1 MKYTAL
7 VLKNLVRSKR
17 RTFLTVLSIAVSLF
31 IFSALV
37 SIPSVANEILGNSAS
52 STRIAT
58 HNKAGLAYAIPIAY
72 KQRIATVPH
81 VEVVVPESWF
91 GGVYHEVYD
100 QFPNLAADPEDVD
113 KMWPDWGISPEQFAQ
128 FKKIRTACLVG
139 GDTMKKFHL
148 HLGQQIQ
155 LRGTLYPFNVTL
167 TIVGT
172 IGGKAPPDFLLFRRD
187 YLEEAIKAGKVE
199 GTPSEGVVDNIW
211 VKVDKPENVPQVI
224 AAIDEGF
231 ANSSAE
237 TISESEAAFIGSFM
251 EQYRTFF
258 RMAELLGFIVVLT
271 IGLVAAN
278 TAAMSIRERRGEIAV
293 MRSMG
298 FPSRTILSLLLAESL
313 LIGLIGGV
321 IGCGSAYLVLKAFS
335 IGNMGGGPLGS
346 IRMPP
351 VILVET
357 LLVAALIGLL
367 SAIVPASSAARR
379 NIVDA
384 LRTVA

>member
-7 VLKNLVRSKR
+7 VFKNLVRSKR

-31 IFSALV
+31 IFSALI
-37 SIPSVANEILGNSAS
+37 SIPTVADQILGNTAS
-52 STRIAT
+52 STRVAT
-58 HNKAGLAYAIPIAY
+58 HNKAGLAYSIPVAY
-72 KQRIATVPH
+72 KQRIMAVPH

-91 GGVYHEVYD
+91 GGVY
-100 QFPNLAADPEDVD
+100 PEEVD
-113 KMWPDWGISPEQFAQ
+113 KMWPDWGISADQFAE
-128 FKKIRTACLVG
+128 FKKIRTAALVG
-139 GDTMKKFHL
+139 GDTMKRFHL
-148 HLGQQIQ
+148 QVGQQIQ
-155 LRGTLYPFNVTL
+155 LKGTLYPFNVTL
-167 TIVGT
+167 QIVGT

-187 YLEEAIKAGKVE
+187 YLEEAAGRP
-199 GTPSEGVVDNIW
+199 GIVDNIW

-237 TISESEAAFIGSFM
+237 TLSESEAAFIGSFM

-298 FPSRTILSLLLAESL
+298 FPARTILSLLLAESL

-321 IGCGSAYLVLKAFS
+321 IGCGSAYLVLKGFS
-335 IGNMGGGPLGS
+335 IGNMGGPLGA

-351 VILVET
+351 VVLAET
-357 LLVAALIGLL
+357 LVVAALIGLF
-367 SAIVPASSAARR
+367 SAMVPASSAARR

>member
-1 MKYTAL
+1 MKYAAL
-7 VLKNLVRSKR
+7 VFKNLVRSKR

-37 SIPSVANEILGNSAS
+37 SVPTVADQILGNTAS
-52 STRIAT
+52 STRIAM
-58 HNKAGLAYAIPIAY
+58 HNKAGLAYSIPIAY
-72 KQRIATVPH
+72 KQRVATLPH

-91 GGVYHEVYD
+91 GGVYHEVSD
-100 QFPNLAADPEDVD
+100 SFPNLAADPADVD
-113 KMWPDWGISPEQFAQ
+113 KMWPDWGISPEQFEQ
-128 FKKIRTACLVG
+128 FKKIRTAALVG
-139 GDTMKKFHL
+139 EETMKRFKL

-167 TIVGT
+167 QIVGT
-172 IGGKAPPDFLLFRRD
+172 IGGKAPPNFLLFRRD
-187 YLEEAIKAGKVE
+187 YLEEAAGRP
-199 GTPSEGVVDNIW
+199 GIVDNMWI
-211 VKVDKPENVPQVI
+211 KVDKPESVPQVI
-224 AAIDEGF
+224 ATIDEGF

-237 TISESEAAFIGSFM
+237 TLSESEAAFIGGFL
-251 EQYRTFF
+251 EQYRMFF

-298 FPSRTILSLLLAESL
+298 FPARTILSLLLTESV

-321 IGCGSAYLVLKAFS
+321 IGCGSAYIVLKVFS
-335 IGNMGGGPLGS
+335 IGNVGGPLGT

-351 VILVET
+351 TVLVET
-357 LLVAALIGLL
+357 LVAAALIGLF
-367 SAIVPASSAARR
+367 SAMVPASSAARR

>member
-7 VLKNLVRSKR
+7 VFKNLVRSKR

-37 SIPSVANEILGNSAS
+37 SIPTVANEILGNTAS
-52 STRIAT
+52 STRVAT
-58 HNKAGLAYAIPIAY
+58 HNKAGLAYSIPVAY
-72 KQRIATVPH
+72 KQRIMAVRH

-100 QFPNLAADPEDVD
+100 QFPNLAADPEEVD
-113 KMWPDWGISPEQFAQ
+113 KMWPDWGISAEQFAQ
-128 FKKIRTACLVG
+128 FKKIRTAALVG
-139 GDTMKKFHL
+139 GDTMKRFHL
-148 HLGQQIQ
+148 RVGQQIQ
-155 LRGTLYPFNVTL
+155 LKGTLYPFNVTL
-167 TIVGT
+167 QIVGT

-187 YLEEAIKAGKVE
+187 YLEEAAGRP
-199 GTPSEGVVDNIW
+199 GIVDNIW

-298 FPSRTILSLLLAESL
+298 FPARTILSLLLAESL

-321 IGCGSAYLVLKAFS
+321 IGCGSAYILLKAFS
-335 IGNMGGGPLGS
+335 VGNMGGPLGA

-351 VILVET
+351 VVLAET
-357 LLVAALIGLL
+357 LVVAALIGLF
-367 SAIVPASSAARR
+367 SAMVPASSAARR

>member
-7 VLKNLVRSKR
+7 VLKNLIRSKR

-37 SIPSVANEILGNSAS
+37 SVPTVADQILGNTAS
-52 STRIAT
+52 STRIAM
-58 HNKAGLAYAIPIAY
+58 HNKAGLAYSIPIAY
-72 KQRIATVPH
+72 KQRVVTLPH

-91 GGVYHEVYD
+91 GGVYHEVSD
-100 QFPNLAADPEDVD
+100 QFPNLAADPEQVD
-113 KMWPDWGISPEQFAQ
+113 KMWPDWGISPEQFEQ
-128 FKKIRTACLVG
+128 FKKIRTAALVG
-139 GDTMKKFHL
+139 EETMKRFHL

-167 TIVGT
+167 QIVGT
-172 IGGKAPPDFLLFRRD
+172 IGGKAPPNFLLFRRD
-187 YLEEAIKAGKVE
+187 YLEEAAGRP
-199 GTPSEGVVDNIW
+199 GIVDNMWI
-211 VKVDKPENVPQVI
+211 KVDKPESVPQVI
-224 AAIDEGF
+224 ASIDEGF

-237 TISESEAAFIGSFM
+237 TLSESEAAFIGNFLD
-251 EQYRTFF
+251 QYRMFF

-313 LIGLIGGV
+313 IIGLIGGV
-321 IGCGSAYLVLKAFS
+321 IGCGSAYVLLKVFS
-335 IGNMGGGPLGS
+335 VGNVGGPLGT

-351 VILVET
+351 SVLAET
-357 LLVAALIGLL
+357 LIVAALIGLF
-367 SAIVPASSAARR
+367 SAMVPASSAARR

>member
-7 VLKNLVRSKR
+7 VLKNLVRGKR
-17 RTFLTVLSIAVSLF
+17 RTILTVLSIAISLF

-37 SIPSVANEILGNSAS
+37 SIPTVADEILGDTAAAG
-52 STRIAT
+52 RIAT
-58 HNKAGLAYAIPIAY
+58 HNKAGLTYMIPIAY
-72 KQRIATVPH
+72 KQRIVTIPH

-100 QFPNLAADPEDVD
+100 QFPNLAVDPEQVD
-113 KMWPDWGISPEQFAQ
+113 LMWPDWGISKQQFEQ
-128 FKKIRTACLVG
+128 FKKIRTACLIG
-139 GDTMKKFHL
+139 SETMKRFHL

-167 TIVGT
+167 NIVG
-172 IGGKAPPDFLLFRRD
+172 IVGGKAPPSFLLFRRD
-187 YLEEAIKAGKVE
+187 YLEEAAGRP
-199 GTPSEGVVDNIW
+199 GMVDLMW

-231 ANSSAE
+231 TNSSAE
-237 TISESEAAFIGSFM
+237 TLSESEAAFIGSFM
-251 EQYRTFF
+251 DQYRTFF
-258 RMAELLGFIVVLT
+258 TMAELLGFIVVLM

-278 TAAMSIRERRGEIAV
+278 TAAMSIRERRSEIAL
-293 MRSMG
+293 MRSIG
-298 FPSRTILSLLLAESL
+298 FPARTILSLLLAESI
-313 LIGLIGGV
+313 LIGLLGGT
-321 IGCGSAYLVLKAFS
+321 IGCGAAYIVLKGLSLGNVAGPFS
-335 IGNMGGGPLGS
+335 T

-351 VILVET
+351 AILAET
-357 LLVAALIGLL
+357 MVVAALIGVF

-384 LRTVA
+384 LRMVA

>member
-1 MKYTAL
+1 MKFAAL
-7 VLKNLVRSKR
+7 VFKNLVRSKR

-37 SIPSVANEILGNSAS
+37 SIPTVANEILGNTAS

-58 HNKAGLAYAIPIAY
+58 HNKAGLAYSIPVAY
-72 KQRIATVPH
+72 KQRIQTVPH

-113 KMWPDWGISPEQFAQ
+113 KMWTDWGISAEQFDQ
-128 FKKIRTACLVG
+128 FKKIRTAALVG
-139 GDTMKKFHL
+139 GDTMKRFHL
-148 HLGQQIQ
+148 HVGQQIQ
-155 LRGTLYPFNVTL
+155 LKGTLYPFNVTL

-187 YLEEAIKAGKVE
+187 YLEEAAGRP
-199 GTPSEGVVDNIW
+199 GIVDNIW

-321 IGCGSAYLVLKAFS
+321 IGCGSAYIVLKGFS
-335 IGNMGGGPLGS
+335 IGNVGGPLGA

-351 VILVET
+351 LVLGET
-357 LLVAALIGLL
+357 LVVAALIGLF
-367 SAIVPASSAARR
+367 SAMVPASSAARR

>member
-1 MKYTAL
+1 MKYAAL
-7 VLKNLVRSKR
+7 VFKNLVRSKR

-37 SIPSVANEILGNSAS
+37 SVPTVADQILGNTAS
-52 STRIAT
+52 STRIAM
-58 HNKAGLAYAIPIAY
+58 HNKAGLAYSIPIAY
-72 KQRIATVPH
+72 KQRVATLPH

-91 GGVYHEVYD
+91 GGVYHEVSD
-100 QFPNLAADPEDVD
+100 QFPNLAADPADVD
-113 KMWPDWGISPEQFAQ
+113 KMWPDWGISPEQFEQ
-128 FKKIRTACLVG
+128 FKKIRTAALVG
-139 GDTMKKFHL
+139 EETMKRFHL

-167 TIVGT
+167 QIVGT
-172 IGGKAPPDFLLFRRD
+172 IGGKAPPNFLLFRRD
-187 YLEEAIKAGKVE
+187 YLEEAAGRP
-199 GTPSEGVVDNIW
+199 GIVDNMWI
-211 VKVDKPENVPQVI
+211 KVDKPESVPQVI
-224 AAIDEGF
+224 ATIDEGF

-237 TISESEAAFIGSFM
+237 TLSESEAAFIGGFLD
-251 EQYRTFF
+251 QYRMFF

-298 FPSRTILSLLLAESL
+298 FPSRTILSLLLTESV

-321 IGCGSAYLVLKAFS
+321 IGCGAAFILLKVFS
-335 IGNMGGGPLGS
+335 IGNVGGPLGT

-351 VILVET
+351 TVLVET
-357 LLVAALIGLL
+357 LVASALIGLF
-367 SAIVPASSAARR
+367 SAMVPASSAARR

>member
-1 MKYTAL
+1 MKYAAL
-7 VLKNLVRSKR
+7 VFKNLVRSKR

-37 SIPSVANEILGNSAS
+37 SVPTVADQILGNTAS
-52 STRIAT
+52 STRIAM
-58 HNKAGLAYAIPIAY
+58 HNKAGLAYSIPVAY
-72 KQRIATVPH
+72 KQRVATLPH

-91 GGVYHEVYD
+91 GGVYHEVSD
-100 QFPNLAADPEDVD
+100 QFPNLAADPADVD
-113 KMWPDWGISPEQFAQ
+113 KMWPDWGISPEQFEQ
-128 FKKIRTACLVG
+128 FKKIRTAALVG
-139 GDTMKKFHL
+139 EETMKRFHL

-167 TIVGT
+167 QIVGT
-172 IGGKAPPDFLLFRRD
+172 IGGKAPPNFLLFRRD
-187 YLEEAIKAGKVE
+187 YLEEAAGRP
-199 GTPSEGVVDNIW
+199 GIVDNMWI
-211 VKVDKPENVPQVI
+211 KVDKPESVPQVI
-224 AAIDEGF
+224 ATIDEGF

-237 TISESEAAFIGSFM
+237 TLSESEAAFIGGFL
-251 EQYRTFF
+251 EQYRMFF

-298 FPSRTILSLLLAESL
+298 FPSRTILSLLLSESL

-321 IGCGSAYLVLKAFS
+321 IGCGAAFIVLKVFS
-335 IGNMGGGPLGS
+335 VGNVGGPLGT

-351 VILVET
+351 IVLAET
-357 LLVAALIGLL
+357 LVIAVLIGVC

>member
-7 VLKNLVRSKR
+7 VFKNLVRSKR

-37 SIPSVANEILGNSAS
+37 SIPTVANEILGNTAS

-58 HNKAGLAYAIPIAY
+58 HNKAGLAYSIPVAY
-72 KQRIATVPH
+72 KQRIAAVSH

-113 KMWPDWGISPEQFAQ
+113 KMWTDWGISNEQFEQ

-139 GDTMKKFHL
+139 GGTMKRFGL

-155 LRGTLYPFNVTL
+155 LKGTLYPFNVTL

-172 IGGKAPPDFLLFRRD
+172 ISGKAPPDFLLFRRD
-187 YLEEAIKAGKVE
+187 YLEEAAGR
-199 GTPSEGVVDNIW
+199 PGVVDNIW
-211 VKVDKPENVPQVI
+211 VRVDKPENVPQVI

-237 TISESEAAFIGSFM
+237 TLSESEAAFIGSFM

-293 MRSMG
+293 MRSIG
-298 FPSRTILSLLLAESL
+298 FPARTILTLLLAESL

-321 IGCGSAYLVLKAFS
+321 IGCGSAYFLLKAFS
-335 IGNMGGGPLGS
+335 IGNVGGPLGA

-351 VILVET
+351 IVLAET
-357 LLVAALIGLL
+357 LVVAALIGLL
-367 SAIVPASSAARR
+367 SAMVPASSAARR

>member
-1 MKYTAL
+1 MKYAAL
-7 VLKNLVRSKR
+7 VFKNLVRSKR

-37 SIPSVANEILGNSAS
+37 SVPTVADQILGNTAS
-52 STRIAT
+52 STRIAM
-58 HNKAGLAYAIPIAY
+58 HNKAGLAYSIPIAY
-72 KQRIATVPH
+72 KQRVATLPH

-91 GGVYHEVYD
+91 GGVYHEVSD
-100 QFPNLAADPEDVD
+100 QFPNLAADPENVD
-113 KMWPDWGISPEQFAQ
+113 KMWPDWGISPAEFEQ
-128 FKKIRTACLVG
+128 FKKIRTAALVG
-139 GDTMKKFHL
+139 EETMKRFHL

-167 TIVGT
+167 QIVGT
-172 IGGKAPPDFLLFRRD
+172 IGGKAPPNFLLFRRD
-187 YLEEAIKAGKVE
+187 YLEEAAGR
-199 GTPSEGVVDNIW
+199 PGVVDNMWI
-211 VKVDKPENVPQVI
+211 KVDKPESVPQVI
-224 AAIDEGF
+224 ATIDEGF

-237 TISESEAAFIGSFM
+237 TLSESEAAFIGNFLD
-251 EQYRTFF
+251 QYRMFF

-298 FPSRTILSLLLAESL
+298 FPSRTILSLLLTESV

-321 IGCGSAYLVLKAFS
+321 IGCGSAYILLKVFS
-335 IGNMGGGPLGS
+335 IGNVGGPLGT

-351 VILVET
+351 AVLVET
-357 LLVAALIGLL
+357 LVASALIGLF
-367 SAIVPASSAARR
+367 SAMVPASSAARR

>member
-1 MKYTAL
+1 MKYLTL
-7 VLKNLVRSKR
+7 VFKNLFRSKR

-37 SIPSVANEILGNSAS
+37 SIPTVADQILGNTAS

-58 HNKAGLAYAIPIAY
+58 HNKAGLAYSIPVAY
-72 KQRIATVPH
+72 KQRIATIPH

-100 QFPNLAADPEDVD
+100 QFPNLAADPEQVD
-113 KMWPDWGISPEQFAQ
+113 QMWPDWGISPESFEQ
-128 FKKIRTACLVG
+128 FKKIRTAALVG
-139 GDTMKKFHL
+139 ADTMKKFNL
-148 HLGQQIQ
+148 QVGQQIQ

-167 TIVGT
+167 QIVGT
-172 IGGKAPPDFLLFRRD
+172 ISGKAPPDFLLFRRD
-187 YLEEAIKAGKVE
+187 YLEEAAGRP
-199 GTPSEGVVDNIW
+199 GIVDNIW

-237 TISESEAAFIGSFM
+237 TLSESEAAFIGSFM
-251 EQYRTFF
+251 DQYRTFF
-258 RMAELLGFIVVLT
+258 RMAEILGFIVVLT

-321 IGCGSAYLVLKAFS
+321 IGCGSAYFVLKAFS
-335 IGNMGGGPLGS
+335 IGNVGGPLGS

-351 VILVET
+351 VVLAET
-357 LLVAALIGLL
+357 LVVAALIGLF
-367 SAIVPASSAARR
+367 SALVPASSAARR

>member
-17 RTFLTVLSIAVSLF
+17 RTILTVLSIAVSLF

-37 SIPSVANEILGNSAS
+37 SVPTVANQILGNTAS
-52 STRIAT
+52 GTRIAT
-58 HNKAGLAYAIPIAY
+58 HNKAGLAYSIPIAY
-72 KQRIATVPH
+72 KQRIVTIPH

-91 GGVYHEVYD
+91 GGVYHEVSD
-100 QFPNLAADPEDVD
+100 QFPNLAVDPEQVD
-113 KMWPDWGISPEQFAQ
+113 LMWPDWGISREQFAQ

-139 GDTMKKFHL
+139 GETMKRFHL

-167 TIVGT
+167 NIVGMV
-172 IGGKAPPDFLLFRRD
+172 GGKAPPNFLIFRRD
-187 YLEEAIKAGKVE
+187 YLEEAAGRP
-199 GTPSEGVVDNIW
+199 GMVDLIW

-237 TISESEAAFIGSFM
+237 TSSESEAVFIGSFM
-251 EQYRTFF
+251 DQYRTFF
-258 RMAELLGFIVVLT
+258 TMAELLGLIVVLMIAT
-271 IGLVAAN
+271 VAAN

-293 MRSMG
+293 MRSIG
-298 FPSRTILSLLLAESL
+298 FPARTILSILLAESL
-313 LIGLIGGV
+313 LIGLAGG
-321 IGCGSAYLVLKAFS
+321 ILGCVSAYIVLKGLSLGNVAGPFS
-335 IGNMGGGPLGS
+335 T

-351 VILVET
+351 AILAET
-357 LLVAALIGLL
+357 LVVAALIGLI
-367 SAIVPASSAARR
+367 SAIVPARSAARR

>member
-1 MKYTAL
+1 MMKYTAL
-7 VLKNLVRSKR
+7 VFKNLIRSKR

-37 SIPSVANEILGNSAS
+37 SIPTVANQILGATAS

-58 HNKAGLAYAIPIAY
+58 HNKAGLTYSIPIAY
-72 KQRIATVPH
+72 KQRIVTIPH

-100 QFPNLAADPEDVD
+100 QFPNLAADPENVD
-113 KMWPDWGISPEQFAQ
+113 KMWTDWGISSEQFENW
-128 FKKIRTACLVG
+128 KKIRTAALVG
-139 GDTMKKFHL
+139 TGTMKKFGL
-148 HLGQQIQ
+148 HVGQQIQ
-155 LRGTLYPFNVTL
+155 LKGTLYPFNVTL

-172 IGGKAPPDFLLFRRD
+172 VAGKAPPDFLIFRRD
-187 YLEEAIKAGKVE
+187 YLEEAAGRP
-199 GTPSEGVVDNIW
+199 GIVDNMW

-237 TISESEAAFIGSFM
+237 TLSESEASFIGGFID
-251 EQYRTFF
+251 QYRTFF
-258 RMAELLGFIVVLT
+258 RMAEILGFIVVLT

-278 TAAMSIRERRGEIAV
+278 TAAMSIRERRSEIAV

-298 FPSRTILSLLLAESL
+298 FTSRTILSLLLAESL
-313 LIGLIGGV
+313 LIGLIGGI
-321 IGCGSAYLVLKAFS
+321 IGCGSAFIVLKVFS
-335 IGNMGGGPLGS
+335 VGNVGGPIGS
-346 IRMPP
+346 IHMPP
-351 VILVET
+351 VILAEALV
-357 LLVAALIGLL
+357 VAALIGIF
-367 SAIVPASSAARR
+367 SALVPASSAARR
-379 NIVDA
+379 SIVDA

>member
-1 MKYTAL
+1 LKYLTL
-7 VLKNLVRSKR
+7 VFKNLFRSKR

-37 SIPSVANEILGNSAS
+37 SIPTVADQILGNTAS

-58 HNKAGLAYAIPIAY
+58 HNKAGLAYSIPVAY
-72 KQRIATVPH
+72 KQRIATIPH

-100 QFPNLAADPEDVD
+100 QFPNLAADPEQVD
-113 KMWPDWGISPEQFAQ
+113 QMWPDWGISQQSFEQ
-128 FKKIRTACLVG
+128 FKKIRTAALVG
-139 GDTMKKFHL
+139 ADTMKKFNL
-148 HLGQQIQ
+148 QVGQQIQ

-167 TIVGT
+167 QIVGT
-172 IGGKAPPDFLLFRRD
+172 ISGKAPPDFLLFRRD
-187 YLEEAIKAGKVE
+187 YLEEAAGRP
-199 GTPSEGVVDNIW
+199 GIVDNIW

-237 TISESEAAFIGSFM
+237 TLSESEAAFIGSFM
-251 EQYRTFF
+251 DQYRTFF
-258 RMAELLGFIVVLT
+258 RMAEILGFIVVLT

-321 IGCGSAYLVLKAFS
+321 IGCGSAYIVLKAFS
-335 IGNMGGGPLGS
+335 IGNVGGPLGS

-351 VILVET
+351 VVLVET
-357 LLVAALIGLL
+357 LVVAALIGLF
-367 SAIVPASSAARR
+367 SALVPASSAARR

>member
-1 MKYTAL
+1 MKYLAL
-7 VLKNLVRSKR
+7 VFKNLLRSKR

-37 SIPSVANEILGNSAS
+37 SIPTVANQILGATAS

-58 HNKAGLAYAIPIAY
+58 HNKAGLAYNIPVAY
-72 KQRIATVPH
+72 KQRVATLPH
-81 VEVVVPESWF
+81 VEAVLAESWF

-100 QFPNLAADPEDVD
+100 QFPNLAVDPEQVDV
-113 KMWPDWGISPEQFAQ
+113 MWPDWGISKEQFEDW
-128 FKKIRTACLVG
+128 KKIRTACLVG
-139 GDTMKKFHL
+139 AGTMKKFGL

-155 LRGTLYPFNVTL
+155 LKGTFYPFNVTL
-167 TIVGT
+167 RIVGVMS
-172 IGGKAPPDFLLFRRD
+172 GKAPPDFLLFRRD
-187 YLEEAIKAGKVE
+187 YLEEAAGRPGFV
-199 GTPSEGVVDNIW
+199 GNMW
-211 VKVDKPENVPQVI
+211 VKVDKPESVPQTI

-231 ANSSAE
+231 ANSSYE
-237 TISESEAAFIGSFM
+237 TLSESEAAFFGSFM
-251 EQYRTFF
+251 ESYKTFF
-258 RMAELLGFIVVLT
+258 RMAEILGFIVVLT

-298 FPSRTILSLLLAESL
+298 FSSRTILSLLLTESL
-313 LIGLIGGV
+313 LIGLIGGM
-321 IGCGSAYLVLKAFS
+321 IGCGAAFVVLKAFS
-335 IGNMGGGPLGS
+335 VGNLGGPLGT

-351 VILVET
+351 IVLAET
-357 LLVAALIGLL
+357 LVIAALIGVC

>member
-1 MKYTAL
+1 MKYAVL
-7 VLKNLVRSKR
+7 VFKNLVRSKR

-37 SIPSVANEILGNSAS
+37 SVPTVADQILGNTAS
-52 STRIAT
+52 STRIAM
-58 HNKAGLAYAIPIAY
+58 HNKAGLAYSIPVAY
-72 KQRIATVPH
+72 KQRVVTLPH

-91 GGVYHEVYD
+91 GGVYHEVSD
-100 QFPNLAADPEDVD
+100 QFPNLAADPEQVD
-113 KMWPDWGISPEQFAQ
+113 KMWPDWGISPEQFEQ
-128 FKKIRTACLVG
+128 FKKIRTAALVG
-139 GDTMKKFHL
+139 TETMKRFHL
-148 HLGQQIQ
+148 HVGQQIQ

-167 TIVGT
+167 QIVGT
-172 IGGKAPPDFLLFRRD
+172 ISGKAPPSFLLFRRD
-187 YLEEAIKAGKVE
+187 YLEEAAGRP
-199 GTPSEGVVDNIW
+199 GIVDNMWI
-211 VKVDKPENVPQVI
+211 KVDKPENVPQVI
-224 AAIDEGF
+224 ATIDEGF

-237 TISESEAAFIGSFM
+237 TASESEAAFIGSFL

-313 LIGLIGGV
+313 IIGLIGGV
-321 IGCGSAYLVLKAFS
+321 LGCGSAYLLLKVFS
-335 IGNMGGGPLGS
+335 IGNVGGPLGT
-346 IRMPP
+346 IMMPP
-351 VILVET
+351 VILAET
-357 LLVAALIGLL
+357 LGVAALIGLF
-367 SAIVPASSAARR
+367 SAMVPASSAARR

>member
-1 MKYTAL
+1 MKYAAL
-7 VLKNLVRSKR
+7 VLKNLLRSKR
-17 RTFLTVLSIAVSLF
+17 RTILTVLSIAVSLF

-37 SIPSVANEILGNSAS
+37 SVPTVVQQILSDTAA

-58 HNKAGLAYAIPIAY
+58 HNKAGLAYAIPVAY
-72 KQRIATVPH
+72 KQRIETIPH
-81 VEVVVPESWF
+81 VEVVLAESWF
-91 GGVYHEVYD
+91 GGVYHEVSD
-100 QFPNLAADPEDVD
+100 QFPNLAVDPEQADL
-113 KMWPDWGISPEQFAQ
+113 MWPDYGISKEQFAQ

-139 GDTMKKFHL
+139 GETMKRFDL

-167 TIVGT
+167 NIVGT
-172 IGGKAPPDFLLFRRD
+172 FSGKAPPNFLLFRRD
-187 YLEEAIKAGKVE
+187 YLEEAAGRP
-199 GTPSEGVVDNIW
+199 GFVDLMW

-237 TISESEAAFIGSFM
+237 TSSESEAAFTGSFLD
-251 EQYRTFF
+251 QYRTFF
-258 RMAELLGFIVVLT
+258 RMAELLGFIVVLM

-293 MRSMG
+293 MRSIG
-298 FPSRTILSLLLAESL
+298 FPARTILSMLLAESIL
-313 LIGLIGGV
+313 MALAGGIV
-321 IGCGSAYLVLKAFS
+321 GCGSAYIVLKVFS
-335 IGNMGGGPLGS
+335 VGGGAGPLS
-346 IRMPP
+346 TIRMQPA
-351 VILVET
+351 ILAET
-357 LLVAALIGLL
+357 LVVAVLIGLF